1 MSDQLVIKSFK
12 EGDVFTGYL
21 LTQEAAYKTSSRGTD
36 YLELTLSDATGRI
49 KAFLWDLRAV
59 DGDIDLV
66 QPDAFLKVKGS
77 VTMFNSRLQLKLD
90 KIRYTPDKEIPDM
103 SDFFPLSGRDADEML
118 AELDRFI
125 DSLKDPWLNKLVVAM
140 LRDNKTLR
148 EAFVKAPA
156 AKHLHHVFLGGLLEH
171 TLSVAS
177 MAEKACGHYKGL
189 NRDLVIASVILHD
202 IGKTVELCYNR
213 SFGYSDEG
221 NLLGHIS
228 IEVQWVQNAISGI
241 DNFPNEIRLQL
252 LHILLSHHGK
262 LEFGSPVLPKTPEA
276 ILVNYLDDLDGK
288 LESVFT
294 NIREDCGTGNWTQYN
309 RSLERPLYKVHW
321 PSVDGIINLSE

>member
-1 MSDQLVIKSFK
+1 MTQMTIKSFK
-12 EGDVFTGYL
+12 EGDTFTGYL
-21 LTQEAAYKTSSRGTD
+21 LAQEVAYKTSSRGTD
-36 YLELTLSDATGRI
+36 YIELTLSDTTGRI
-49 KAFLWDLRAV
+49 KAFLWDLKAV

-66 QPDAFLKVKGS
+66 QPDAFFKVKGS

-90 KIRYTPDKEIPDM
+90 KMRYAPDEEIPDM
-103 SDFFPLSGRDADEML
+103 SNFFPLSGRDSDEML
-118 AELDRFI
+118 AELDCLI
-125 DSLKDPWLNKLVVAM
+125 DSLKDPWLNKLVVTM
-140 LRDNKTLR
+140 LRDNNTLR

-177 MAEKACGHYKGL
+177 MAEKACGHYKEL
-189 NRDLVIASVILHD
+189 NRDLVIASTLLHD
-202 IGKTVELCYNR
+202 IGKVAELYYNR
-213 SFGYSDEG
+213 SFGYTDEG

-228 IEVQWVQNAISGI
+228 IEIQWVQNAISGI
-241 DNFPNEIRLQL
+241 EKFPDEIRRQL

-276 ILVNYLDDLDGK
+276 ILVHYLDDLDGK

-294 NIREDCGTGNWTQYN
+294 NIREDTGTGNWTQYN
-309 RSLERPLYKVHW
+309 KSLERPLYKVHW
-321 PSVDGIINLSE
+321 PSVDSANNLQE